1 MKSLIQSVPMKPLI
15 KSTVLLFFIS
25 AGLNAAAPPASA
37 NTDIRVNAYGEPAG
51 FGNVSDAV
59 IPNTP
64 ELNVSHSRPGTGGM
78 YVVPGTVDRRNFD
91 SMGMQQARFAA
102 TQSGKVTIGALEV
115 LDSGPTGVMT
125 DAARTAA
132 RTQVTNQVLNRIR
145 VTDKIMASLTT
156 QSESRDRDTQAGFNA
171 AARDVAAS
179 RQALREDLKAVRAA
193 DDAQW
198 STARTAVAVSY
209 NAYVQTLH
217 RAEEISFAAPKPA
230 TS

>member
-51 FGNVSDAV
+51 FGNVSAAV

-78 YVVPGTVDRRNFD
+78 YVIPGTVDRRTFD
-91 SMGMQQARFAA
+91 SMGTHQAQIAA
-102 TQSGKVTIGALEV
+102 TLPGTVTIGALEV
-115 LDSGPTGVMT
+115 LDSGPTGAMT
-125 DAARTAA
+125 PAARAAA
-132 RTQVTNQVLNRIR
+132 RTQVTNQVLDRIR
-145 VTDKIMASLTT
+145 VTDKIMISLTN
-156 QSESRDRDTQAGFNA
+156 QSESRDRDTQAAFKA
-171 AARDVAAS
+171 AAREVAAS

-198 STARTAVAVSY
+198 SAARTAVAGSY

-217 RAEEISFAAPKPA
+217 RAEEISFAAPNPTTA
-230 TS
+230 